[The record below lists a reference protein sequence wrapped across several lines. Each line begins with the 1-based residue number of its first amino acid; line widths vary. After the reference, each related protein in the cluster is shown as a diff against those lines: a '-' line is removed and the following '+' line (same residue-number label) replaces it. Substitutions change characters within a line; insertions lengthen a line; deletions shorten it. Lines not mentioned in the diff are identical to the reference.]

1 MDTAV
6 LIDGAF
12 LRKKFHAAYK
22 KNLEVENIKIFSE
35 KLLEVF
41 NIKKSDLHRFYFYDC
56 EPCAAK
62 SSLPIS
68 NRAFLFEKTPQYAY
82 GNKLL
87 SELKKM
93 DNFAVREGT
102 LSFCGWKLKKSS
114 YNKTPFTDD
123 DFVPE
128 LHQKGVDIKIGLDLA
143 WISYNHVADKIIFV
157 TGDSD
162 FVPAIKTAR
171 RNGVFVYLLTLNHI
185 VKTGLTENCD
195 IWKKESIKDF
205 NCGN

>member
-22 KNLEVENIKIFSE
+22 KNLEVEDIKIFSE
-35 KLLEVF
+35 KVLETF

-68 NRAFLFEKTPQYAY
+68 NHAFLFEKTPQYNY
-82 GNKLL
+82 GKKLL

-102 LSFCGWKLKKSS
+102 LSFCGWKLKMSS

-157 TGDSD
+157 
-162 FVPAIKTAR
+162 
-171 RNGVFVYLLTLNHI
+171 
-185 VKTGLTENCD
+185 D
-195 IWKKESIKDF
+195 IESYSKA
-205 NCGN
+205 